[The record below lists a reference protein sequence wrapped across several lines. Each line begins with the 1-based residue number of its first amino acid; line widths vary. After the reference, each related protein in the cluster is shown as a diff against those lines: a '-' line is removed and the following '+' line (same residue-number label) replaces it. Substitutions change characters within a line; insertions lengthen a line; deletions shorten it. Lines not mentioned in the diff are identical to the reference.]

1 MGKAGASNI
10 RTLSSMTLQK
20 AWEPWDGRFPL
31 HELFEHDNI
40 HWVSID
46 TRNIENELQFALKRK
61 RLIVDQRLQMKRT
74 KEK

>member
-1 MGKAGASNI
+1 MGTAGASNM
-10 RTLSSMTLQK
+10 RTISSMTLQK

-46 TRNIENELQFALKRK
+46 TRDIDKEIQYALIRK
-61 RLIVDQRLQMKRT
+61 RLIVDQRLQQNSTRK
-74 KEK
+74 K